1 MNNENDRKLAN
12 KTYLA
17 LAAAC
22 AISTGSVIMIVETD
36 GAKTKSAKSAWPVWK
51 CFIIGDCYIERSYI

>member
-1 MNNENDRKLAN
+1 MNNEKDRTLAN
-12 KTYLA
+12 RTYLA

-36 GAKTKSAKSAWPVWK
+36 GAKIAKPVWR
-51 CFIIGDCYIERSYI
+51 CFVAGDCYIERSYI